1 MRTMTLTELVTLLLT
16 ALAVARL
23 TRLVNRD
30 VLLERPRALALSW
43 LTDRD
48 RTMLAYLL
56 VCPWCL
62 SMYLGAG
69 GAAAWWAWGSTDLYL
84 CVTAALAFSYVTGVL
99 ASKESE

>member
-1 MRTMTLTELVTLLLT
+1 MNAMTYELLS
-16 ALAVARL
+16 LAATGLSVARV
-23 TRLVNRD
+23 TRLVARD
-30 VLLERPRALALSW
+30 VLLEKPRARILTY

-62 SMYLGAG
+62 SMYVGAAGAAGWALWG
-69 GAAAWWAWGSTDLYL
+69 GAKLYL